1 MQQLSAVA
9 FIGGGNMAT
18 AMIRG
23 LAGLVPR
30 PRLTVAEPDAGKR
43 DALASLGA
51 NAVEGNRAAVAA
63 APLVVLAVKPQMA
76 AQVVPA
82 LAQAWSPER
91 VLVSI
96 LAGTTTAALEAW
108 LPPGARVVRAMPN
121 TPLAIGQ
128 GMVGLCRG
136 RHADEADLAA
146 AEALFAPCGRVLRV
160 ADEARMDAITAVSGS
175 GPAYVFRTAEALIAA
190 AEARGFTRAEAELL
204 VGQTLA
210 GSVAYLM
217 QQGVGQAG
225 RLREQVTSP
234 GGTTAAA
241 LGVLEQGGFGALW
254 ERALAAAEARGRELG
269 AKR

>member
-1 MQQLSAVA
+1 
-9 FIGGGNMAT
+9 MAT
-18 AMIRG
+18 AMLKG
-23 LAGLVPR
+23 LAGLAPR
-30 PRLTVAEPDAGKR
+30 PRLTVAEPDAAKR
-43 DALASLGA
+43 SVLAAMGA
-51 NAVEGNRAAVAA
+51 IAVEDNRAAVAA

-96 LAGTTTAALEAW
+96 LAGTTTATLEAW

-136 RHADEADLAA
+136 SHASEDDLAA
-146 AEALFAPCGRVLRV
+146 AEALFTPCGRVLRV
-160 ADEARMDAITAVSGS
+160 ADESRMDAITAVSGS
-175 GPAYVFRTAEALIAA
+175 GPAYLFRTAEALVAA

-204 VGQTLA
+204 VGQTIA

-241 LGVLEQGGFGALW
+241 LGVLEQGGFGELW
-254 ERALAAAEARGRELG
+254 TRALAAAEARGRELG

>member
-1 MQQLSAVA
+1 MLK
-9 FIGGGNMAT
+9 
-18 AMIRG
+18 G
-23 LAGLVPR
+23 LAGLAPR
-30 PRLTVAEPDAGKR
+30 PRLTVAEPDAAKR
-43 DALASLGA
+43 SVLAAMGA
-51 NAVEGNRAAVAA
+51 IAVEDNRAAVAA

-96 LAGTTTAALEAW
+96 LAGTTTATLEAW

-136 RHADEADLAA
+136 SHASEDDLAA
-146 AEALFAPCGRVLRV
+146 AEALFTPCGRVLRV
-160 ADEARMDAITAVSGS
+160 ADESRMDAITAVSGS
-175 GPAYVFRTAEALIAA
+175 GPAYLFRTAEALVAA

-204 VGQTLA
+204 VGQTIA

-241 LGVLEQGGFGALW
+241 LGVLEQGGFGELW
-254 ERALAAAEARGRELG
+254 TRALAAAEARGRELG

>member
-18 AMIRG
+18 AMLKG
-23 LAGLVPR
+23 LAGLAPR
-30 PRLTVAEPDAGKR
+30 PRLTVAEPDAAKR
-43 DALASLGA
+43 SVLAAMGA
-51 NAVEGNRAAVAA
+51 IAVEDNRAAVAA

-96 LAGTTTAALEAW
+96 LAGTTTATLEAW

-136 RHADEADLAA
+136 SHASEDDLAA
-146 AEALFAPCGRVLRV
+146 AEALFTPCGRVLRV
-160 ADEARMDAITAVSGS
+160 ADESRMDAITAVSGS
-175 GPAYVFRTAEALIAA
+175 GPAYLFRTAEALVAA

-204 VGQTLA
+204 VGQTIA

-241 LGVLEQGGFGALW
+241 LGVLEQGGFGELW
-254 ERALAAAEARGRELG
+254 TRALAAAEARGRELG